1 VKLALFGATG
11 KVGRE
16 LTSRALAQ
24 GHEVTALVRD
34 PEKLGVTHAKLKLLK
49 GDATKASDVSSVI
62 QGQDAVLCALGPNKN
77 SPKDILE
84 QFTTHA
90 IAAMKQH
97 GVKRIVV
104 VGGAG
109 MRVPEDSQ
117 DFGTQAIGWMISKLI
132 ADAVKDKQKQYDLLR
147 SSALNFVI
155 LRAPVI
161 TTSERKGKYTIGHPP
176 MGFGAQITT
185 ADLSD
190 AMLEMLTSDQHLGK
204 APAIRN

>member
-1 VKLALFGATG
+1 VKLAVFGATG
-11 KVGRE
+11 KVGRT
-16 LTSRALAQ
+16 LTRRALEV

-34 PEKLGVTHAKLKLLK
+34 PAKLEVTHSRLRVVQ
-49 GDATKASDVSSVI
+49 GDATNAKDVDAVV
-62 QGQDAVLCALGPNKN
+62 GGHDAVLSALGPTKS

-84 QFTTHA
+84 VNTRLVVD
-90 IAAMKQH
+90 AMKRH
-97 GVKRIVV
+97 AVKRIVV

-109 MRVPEDSQ
+109 MTTPQDSQ
-117 DFGTQAIGWMISKLI
+117 DFGTRFIGFLISRI
-132 ADAVKDKQKQYDLLR
+132 IPDAVQDKRRQYEVLR
-147 SSALNFVI
+147 SSGVEFVI

-161 TTSERKGKYTIGHPP
+161 TTAERKGKYTVGYPP

-190 AMLEMLTSDQHLGK
+190 AMLEALTSDAHLHQ

>member
-11 KVGRE
+11 RVGHE
-16 LTSRALAQ
+16 LTTRALVQ

-34 PEKLGVTHAKLKLLK
+34 PARLGLTHAKLKVVK
-49 GDATKASDVSSVI
+49 GNATNARDVSSVV

-97 GVKRIVV
+97 GVKRIAV

-109 MRVPEDSQ
+109 MRVPEDSK
-117 DFGTQAIGWMISKLI
+117 DVGTQAIGWLISKII

-147 SSALNFVI
+147 SSGVEFVI

-161 TTSERKGKYTIGHPP
+161 TTGERKGKYTIGHPP

-185 ADLSD
+185 SDLSD
-190 AMLEMLTSDQHLGK
+190 AMLEMLTSNQHLGG